1 MRGASVSGGA
11 LAGLRVIDMS
21 RILAGPLCA
30 MMLGDHGADVVKVES
45 PEGDDTRRFGP
56 PFVGNIADA
65 PDGYVGESAYYLSA
79 NRNKRGIVIDLSR
92 AEGQELA
99 LRLLDGADVLV
110 ENFKPGTLERWGL
123 EYDTVLRRRNPRLV
137 QVTVSGFGPTGPYA
151 GVPGYDIVGQAMGG
165 LISVTG
171 EPDSG
176 PTRVGVAIADLAA
189 ALYATQGVLLAIAA
203 RARSGVGQRVDCS
216 LLESVVGLLWQVASD
231 HLVGGVTPRRYGNAH
246 PTVVPYQLFGTADGV
261 VYIAVANDRQFAKLM
276 ELLGA
281 PTLAADARFR
291 TNADRVV
298 NRAVLIPLLEPLFVT
313 RSTADWIERC
323 WTAGVPAA
331 PIHDIPQVFADPQVL
346 HREML
351 ASVAHPTIPSG
362 VRMVG
367 IPVKLRDTPGRVVR
381 HPPLLG
387 EHTRDV
393 LREAGL
399 GDADIALLED
409 RGVVRTW
416 SGRRASRAAS

>member
-1 MRGASVSGGA
+1 MSGA

-56 PFVGNIADA
+56 PFVGGSADA
-65 PDGYVGESAYYLSA
+65 PDGYLGESAYYLSA
-79 NRNKRGIVIDLSR
+79 NRNKRGVAIDLSH
-92 AEGQELA
+92 AEGQRIA
-99 LRLLDGADVLV
+99 LRLLGDADVLI

-123 EYDTVLRRRNPRLV
+123 DYERVLRQRNPRLV
-137 QVTVSGFGPTGPYA
+137 QVTVSGFGPSGPYA

-171 EPDSG
+171 EPESG

-203 RARSGVGQRVDCS
+203 RERTGVGQRVDCS

-231 HLVGGVTPRRYGNAH
+231 HLMGGVTPRRYGNAH
-246 PTVVPYQLFGTADGV
+246 PTVVPYQLFRTADDV
-261 VYIAVANDRQFAKLM
+261 VYIAVANDRQFVKLAD
-276 ELLGA
+276 LVGA
-281 PTLAADARFR
+281 PSLPADPRFR

-298 NRAVLIPLLEPLFVT
+298 NRASLIPVLEPLFAS
-313 RSTADWIERC
+313 RSTAEWVERC
-323 WTAGVPAA
+323 WAAGVPAA
-331 PIHDIPQVFADPQVL
+331 PILDIPQVFADPQVL

-351 ASVAHPTIPSG
+351 ASVAHPTIAG
-362 VRMVG
+362 DVRMVG
-367 IPVKLRDTPGRVVR
+367 IPVKLRGTPGAVVR

-387 EHTRDV
+387 EHTREI
-393 LREAGL
+393 LRETGL
-399 GDADIALLED
+399 GDAEIAALEE
-409 RGVVRTW
+409 RGIVRAW
-416 SGRRASRAAS
+416 PGRAAGVRAS